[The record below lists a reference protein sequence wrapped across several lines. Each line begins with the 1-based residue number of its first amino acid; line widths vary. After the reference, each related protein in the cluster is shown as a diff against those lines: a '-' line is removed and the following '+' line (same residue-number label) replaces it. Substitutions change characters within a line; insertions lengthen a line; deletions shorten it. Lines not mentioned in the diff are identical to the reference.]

1 MIYCFFVNYSDAVNR
16 EIYGKFID
24 SAVLTAMKIAAT
36 DTANLLKTLGNAD
49 RLLLLCQLTQG
60 EACVSEL
67 ETLLQIQQPT
77 LSQQLTVL
85 RNEGL
90 VITRRE
96 GKRIY
101 YSIADEKIAILLN
114 TLYQLYCPA
123 KE

>member
-1 MIYCFFVNYSDAVNR
+1 MINNPPS
-16 EIYGKFID
+16 ELL
-24 SAVLTAMKIAAT
+24 SAMKHASIQT
-36 DTANLLKTLGNAD
+36 SSLLKTLGNPD

-67 ETLLQIQQPT
+67 ETSLGIQQPT

-85 RNEGL
+85 RNEEL

-101 YSIADEKIAILLN
+101 YAIGDEKLLTLLN
-114 TLYQLYCPA
+114 TLYQLYCPVQE
-123 KE
+123 K